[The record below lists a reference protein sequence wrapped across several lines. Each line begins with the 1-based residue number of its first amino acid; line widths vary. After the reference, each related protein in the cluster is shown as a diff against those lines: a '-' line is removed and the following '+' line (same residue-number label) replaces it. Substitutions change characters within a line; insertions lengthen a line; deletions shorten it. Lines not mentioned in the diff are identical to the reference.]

1 MSNENE
7 RLFLNR
13 KNSFSGFLDHLFF
26 FSPVFSIFGCIL
38 TVYAADALP
47 TGEQLVSD
55 DFEISNAHTIQ
66 GMAEAPGIEI
76 RCWNFIYY
84 IA

>member
-1 MSNENE
+1 M
-7 RLFLNR
+7 NR
-13 KNSFSGFLDHLFF
+13 KDYFIGLLYYLFF
-26 FSPVFSIFGCIL
+26 FSPVFPIVGCIL

-47 TGEQLVSD
+47 TGEEVVSD
-55 DFEISNAHTIQ
+55 DFEISNAHLIQ

-76 RCWNFIYY
+76 RCWNLIYY